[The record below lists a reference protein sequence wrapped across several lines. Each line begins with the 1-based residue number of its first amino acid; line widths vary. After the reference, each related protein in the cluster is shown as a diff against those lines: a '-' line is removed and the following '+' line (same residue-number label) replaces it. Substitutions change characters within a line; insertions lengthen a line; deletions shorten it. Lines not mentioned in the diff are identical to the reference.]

1 DDFTDV
7 LIGTNST
14 LNWYANTGEILV
26 LGTNAITESQKATI
40 VYPNPTTGQ
49 IFLENS
55 LHIETIEVYDAAGKL
70 IERFQDSNTINLS
83 ELNNGIYFLKMTDI
97 YDNSTLQKVVLVK

>member
-1 DDFTDV
+1 M
-7 LIGTNST
+7 
-14 LNWYANTGEILV
+14 
-26 LGTNAITESQKATI
+26 GTNAITESQKATI